1 MSGCA
6 SDGPRTEVLHD
17 IYYVKRSHKHD
28 VYQSWASAA
37 IRWHDLKLIT
47 HTERCKICPPSE
59 EKCECNKDGERNYLF
74 NLTADP
80 TESVNLLNDESYG
93 LMLEAIYERL
103 DYHYEHTL
111 ADPRYRPADETPATL
126 AFISNSG
133 FVTEW
138 TAAQLDADTI
148 LPKPNIS
155 NISWVDYGVDDDGS
169 SNATTHS
176 KHSGGSTQRA
186 WRSQNDDEM
195 TE

>member
-1 MSGCA
+1 M
-6 SDGPRTEVLHD
+6 
-17 IYYVKRSHKHD
+17 KRSDRFVFLLALRGGGRH
-28 VYQSWASAA
+28 
-37 IRWHDLKLIT
+37 
-47 HTERCKICPPSE
+47 C
-59 EKCECNKDGERNYLF
+59 LF
-74 NLTADP
+74 NLTSDP
-80 TESVNLLNDESYG
+80 TESVNLLNDANYG
-93 LMLEAIYERL
+93 QMLQSMYDRL

-111 ADPRYRPADETPATL
+111 ANPRYRPADETPATL

-138 TAAQLDADTI
+138 TAEQLDADTI

-169 SNATTHS
+169 SNATTGHS
-176 KHSGGSTQRA
+176 KHSDSSAQRA

>member
-1 MSGCA
+1 M
-6 SDGPRTEVLHD
+6 
-17 IYYVKRSHKHD
+17 
-28 VYQSWASAA
+28 
-37 IRWHDLKLIT
+37 
-47 HTERCKICPPSE
+47 
-59 EKCECNKDGERNYLF
+59 
-74 NLTADP
+74 
-80 TESVNLLNDESYG
+80 NLLNDANYG
-93 LMLEAIYERL
+93 QMLQSMYDRL

-111 ADPRYRPADETPATL
+111 ANPRYRPADETPATL

-169 SNATTHS
+169 SNATTGHS
-176 KHSGGSTQRA
+176 KHSDSSAQRA